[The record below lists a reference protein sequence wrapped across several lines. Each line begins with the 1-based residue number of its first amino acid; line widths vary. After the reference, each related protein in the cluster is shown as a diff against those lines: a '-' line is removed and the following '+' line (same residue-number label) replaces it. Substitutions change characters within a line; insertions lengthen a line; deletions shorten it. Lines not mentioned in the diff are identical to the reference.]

1 MYLSSDNQ
9 VGLTCSYSCDKFQLV
24 RLPLPRIGETE
35 YDITMAPR
43 FNLDDVVLDEGS
55 MMILPILKFDEGILM
70 SGDGGFPP
78 QGVAD
83 GILTYPE
90 LIISMTMYV
99 QGWTCEEV
107 RELVVAGAGVGAL
120 VIGLAGEGVGIGT
133 VFGVGVHWPSLSLA
147 EPVRM

>member
-1 MYLSSDNQ
+1 M
-9 VGLTCSYSCDKFQLV
+9 
-24 RLPLPRIGETE
+24 PLPRIGETE

-90 LIISMTMYV
+90 LIISMAMLYV

-107 RELVVAGAGVGAL
+107 RELVVAGAGVGAGL
-120 VIGLAGEGVGIGT
+120 ATIGLAGAGVGIGT
-133 VFGVGVHWPSLSLA
+133 GFGVHWPHSLA
-147 EPVRM
+147 EPTRM

>member
-1 MYLSSDNQ
+1 
-9 VGLTCSYSCDKFQLV
+9 
-24 RLPLPRIGETE
+24 
-35 YDITMAPR
+35 MAPR
-43 FNLDDVVLDEGS
+43 FLLDDVVLDEGS

-90 LIISMTMYV
+90 LIISMTMLYV

-107 RELVVAGAGVGAL
+107 RELVVAGAGVGA
-120 VIGLAGEGVGIGT
+120 GLATIDLAGARVGFGT
-133 VFGVGVHWPSLSLA
+133 GFGVHWPHSLA
-147 EPVRM
+147 EPTRM